1 MDAERQEAERQRR
14 LQALADRA
22 ARSAKLLAKT
32 SSALNAHNQQL
43 AQVHQKVTDLQ
54 TNVVRADQTIRS
66 LSSASPSPATTRPL
80 ISAATVVI
88 PPSTVLPPRTP
99 HHHPPITTSVPTSIP
114 APFVIPDTRFL
125 KQPDIS
131 DSSNLN

>member
-14 LQALADRA
+14 LLALADRA

-43 AQVHQKVTDLQ
+43 AQVHKKVNDLQ

-66 LSSASPSPATTRPL
+66 LSSASPSPAAIRL
-80 ISAATVVI
+80 SIFAAIAAV
-88 PPSTVLPPRTP
+88 PSPTVLPPRVP
-99 HHHPPITTSVPTSIP
+99 HNLPPITTSVPTSITVTS
-114 APFVIPDTRFL
+114 VIPH
-125 KQPDIS
+125 I
-131 DSSNLN
+131 